1 MLDKRVG
8 RKQNDIYDRNLAPGV
23 RIDAGPYEAIVKNVV
38 DPARH
43 GRLQVYIPELGAND
57 TSAST
62 QNPDDPTFW
71 RTVSYATPFYGV
83 VNPNTGKNSQQSEQN
98 SFGYTKQSYGMWFVP
113 PDPGTTVLVMF
124 VNGDPNRGY
133 WFACVPDGTNHFMVP
148 GLASSESNTD
158 TTSTPSTTDIATAKT
173 QLSASITSAVSSSI
187 PSAVT
192 NSIPNAVSTAVSSA
206 ISSSPYAATLGS
218 SASKIAGS
226 IASTVQG
233 AATSA
238 VNTLT
243 GLENQVQNAATGVL
257 NQLNSTV
264 GAATSTIASTVN
276 GAVNSA
282 VNTVTSGLSLGT
294 SASSIANTVSG
305 AVSKTVTNAV
315 NNSVSS
321 VLNSAVPSAVKSAV
335 SSLNSAASLTQSAIN
350 DISNSISTHVSNSV
364 SSAVSQSVTSAASS
378 ATTSAIAASPAAAT
392 ITGSS
397 PKPVAEFND
406 KIDSL
411 ATSETFLSNPHPLHT
426 VQYQILQNQGLDKDT
441 IRGTTTSSS
450 QRDIP
455 GAVFGISSPG
465 RRFPDLAQDP
475 QFAQNLQ
482 NGTYQQSDFDVTA
495 RQGGHTFVMD
505 DGDVFGDNQ
514 LFRLRSATGHQFL
527 MHDNGG
533 VVYIANAKGTV
544 WIELTNAGDFN
555 MFVQGD
561 FNLHANGSLNM
572 KFDKDVRI
580 DAGGNFQ
587 VNAVGNLQL
596 QGNNLYTNS
605 KADTNFT
612 TGGNLLFKAGGQLNL
627 SSGSGTNVTS
637 PGSLNFNASHI
648 GLNDG
653 GGVPVESAPSLKS
666 PVSEKIPTHE
676 PWTRPIDPNGP
687 PSDTSTAGQTGSGTN
702 VGSTNNNGQVPSQDA
717 TKGQSGKGVKKG
729 APLSILQNQPAAIK
743 AIGTLTTSQ
752 TQSLLAQIG
761 YNESGGNYS
770 VQGGSNGHF
779 LGKYQIGA
787 GALVDQGYISPSA
800 YKSEGNAVINDPSAW
815 TGQNGMNSAQDFLNS
830 NNVQETVMSNYTQNN
845 YNAMIK
851 NGAIQPGDDP
861 GTVGGMLQ
869 VAHLLGAGGANTW
882 RNTGSGTDAFGTTGS
897 QYFNQGRY
905 GVTVLGASTSS

>member
-8 RKQNDIYDRNLAPGV
+8 RKQSDIYDRNLAPGV
-23 RIDAGPYEAIVKNVV
+23 RIDAGPYEAVVKNVV

-43 GRLQVYIPELGAND
+43 GRLQVFIPELGANNTD
-57 TSAST
+57 SNS

-83 VNPNTGKNSQQSEQN
+83 VDPNTGKDSQQTAQN
-98 SFGYTKQSYGMWFVP
+98 QFGYTKQSYGMWFVP

-133 WFACVPDGTNHFMVP
+133 WIACVPDGTSHYMTP
-148 GLASSESNTD
+148 GLASSDHNTD
-158 TTSTPSTTDIATAKT
+158 TSSTASSSDVTAAKSS
-173 QLSASITSAVSSSI
+173 LSSDITSAVSSSI
-187 PSAVT
+187 PSAVS
-192 NSIPNAVSTAVSSA
+192 NAIPNSVSTAVSSA
-206 ISSSPYAATLGS
+206 IASSPYSASFAS
-218 SASKIAGS
+218 SASS
-226 IASTVQG
+226 ITNSI
-233 AATSA
+233 TS
-238 VNTLT
+238 
-243 GLENQVQNAATGVL
+243 QVQAA
-257 NQLNSTV
+257 
-264 GAATSTIASTVN
+264 AAN
-276 GAVNSA
+276 A
-282 VNTVTSGLSLGT
+282 VNTVTGVANQASSIVNNSLNAATNLATHAVSTIESTVNGSLNTVVAAATSGLTSGT
-294 SASSIANTVSG
+294 TTSSIANTVSN
-305 AVSKTVTNAV
+305 AVSRTVTNAV
-315 NNSVSS
+315 NSS
-321 VLNSAVPSAVKSAV
+321 VASVLPSAVKSAI
-335 SSLNSAASLTQSAIN
+335 SAANTFTTIPNSAITAL
-350 DISNSISTHVSNSV
+350 SNSISTNVSNSV
-364 SSAVSQSVTSAASS
+364 SSAVSTAVTSAASS
-378 ATTSAIAASPAAAT
+378 AATSAVASSPAAETLVDSA
-392 ITGSS
+392 
-397 PKPVAEFND
+397 PKPVVEFND
-406 KIDSL
+406 KDDSL
-411 ATSETFLSNPHPLHT
+411 ATKQDFLNNPHPLHT
-426 VQYQILQNQGLDKDT
+426 VQYQILQTQGLDKDT
-441 IRGTTTSSS
+441 LRGTTTSSS

-455 GAVFGISSPG
+455 SSVFGISSPG
-465 RRFPDLAQDP
+465 RRYPDLAQDP

-544 WIELTNAGDFN
+544 WIELTNVGDFN

-587 VNAVGNLQL
+587 VNAQGNLQL
-596 QGNNLYTNS
+596 QGNNLYTNV

-612 TGGNLLFKAGGQLNL
+612 SAGNLLFKAGGQLNL
-627 SSGSGTNVTS
+627 SSGAGTNVSS
-637 PGSLNFNASHI
+637 PGALNFNASHI

-653 GGVPVESAPSLKS
+653 GGVAVESAPSLPT
-666 PVSEKIPTHE
+666 PVSQKSPTHE
-676 PWTRPIDPNGP
+676 PWTRPIDPNGTP
-687 PSDTSTAGQTGSGTN
+687 VNTNTEGQAGSGTN
-702 VGSTNNNGQVPSQDA
+702 VGSTNSNGQTPSQDA
-717 TKGQSGKGVKKG
+717 TKDQSGKGVKKG
-729 APLSILQNQPAAIK
+729 APLSVLQNQPSPVK

-761 YNESGGNYS
+761 YNESGSNYS

-800 YKSEGNAVINDPSAW
+800 YKAEGNGVINDPSAW
-815 TGQNGMNSAQDFLNS
+815 TGQNGINSAQDFLNNPS
-830 NNVQETVMSNYTQNN
+830 VQERAMTSYAQNN

-869 VAHLLGAGGANTW
+869 VAHLLGASGANTW
-882 RNTGSGTDAFGTTGS
+882 RNTGSGSDAFGTTGS

-905 GVTVLGASTSS
+905 GVTVLGSSGQTSS